1 MGFSMRLPQDAWT
14 YRDARAYR
22 VQMPVDITVVAAC
35 EDVGC
40 DQWRTGWN
48 TVADESTAQGVMV
61 ANWIRSGQSGR
72 TFRELIVVAGQP
84 AVFRF
89 DPGQRCFRE
98 HRWPGSNR
106 KHRTRPGRLLV
117 YSRGRGVREHS
128 SLRFLAEDYT
138 EHAGLL
144 AAQQERG

>member
-1 MGFSMRLPQDAWT
+1 
-14 YRDARAYR
+14 
-22 VQMPVDITVVAAC
+22 
-35 EDVGC
+35 
-40 DQWRTGWN
+40 
-48 TVADESTAQGVMV
+48 VMV

-98 HRWPGSNR
+98 
-106 KHRTRPGRLLV
+106 HRTRPGRLLV